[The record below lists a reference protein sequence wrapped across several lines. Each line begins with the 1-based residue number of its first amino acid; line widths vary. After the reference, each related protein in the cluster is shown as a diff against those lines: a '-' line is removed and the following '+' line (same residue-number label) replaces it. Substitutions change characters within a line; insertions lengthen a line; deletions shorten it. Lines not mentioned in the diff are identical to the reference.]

1 MEVAAN
7 SVPDDVNV
15 KLIIRHSIR
24 PSLKDS
30 EDPDN
35 VLLSS
40 EGELLAQEFGINI
53 QYSIGE
59 LHSSFVPR
67 CIQTLN
73 YILRGKNDTKNIII
87 KRDVLSDVFSYD
99 RELSDQVFKKEGSM
113 KKVVYLLNDG
123 VFLPGFN
130 TLESSARRMLDYIF
144 NTGGVYRTLDIYC
157 THDFHIA
164 LLLTALWKNNV
175 TLKSIEENWPNMLE
189 GLFIWGER
197 NDFYCSWRYMK
208 GHFVNFMN

>member
-1 MEVAAN
+1 MQRKGFKVI
-7 SVPDDVNV
+7 SVWDRYFQNDGLDRFILISIYSDD
-15 KLIIRHSIR
+15 SI
-24 PSLKDS
+24 
-30 EDPDN
+30 
-35 VLLSS
+35 V
-40 EGELLAQEFGINI
+40 I
-53 QYSIGE
+53 
-59 LHSSFVPR
+59 
-67 CIQTLN
+67 
-73 YILRGKNDTKNIII
+73 
-87 KRDVLSDVFSYD
+87 SDVFSYD